1 MVFKEDDMR
10 SLASMGSLILIA
22 LIAGLIFL
30 YSGFYNVAATGPRNP
45 WMEWLLS
52 TTSDRSVAYHARG
65 IFHPSYLNAPEIIKA
80 GFDKYR
86 KDCAMCHGTPAS
98 YPGEVGKGLNPKPPK
113 LWKSAQDMSDG
124 ELFWVIQNGIEMTDM
139 PSWSH
144 EYKEKDIWSVVA
156 FLKQL
161 PNISA
166 QQYQDM
172 VRASSHGGN

>member
-1 MVFKEDDMR
+1 MR
-10 SLASMGSLILIA
+10 SLASIGSLILVVV
-22 LIAGLIFL
+22 IAGLIFI
-30 YSGFYNVAATGPRNP
+30 YSGFYNVAATSPHSP
-45 WMEWLLS
+45 LTEWIFS
-52 TTSDRSVAYHARG
+52 TTSDRSVEYHAKG
-65 IFHPSYLNAPEIIKA
+65 IYHPPYLKDPEIIKV

-98 YPGEVGKGLNPKPPK
+98 YPGAVGKGLNPEPPK

-124 ELFWVIQNGIEMTDM
+124 ELFWVIQNGIEMTGM

-144 EYKEKDIWSVVA
+144 QYKEKDTWSVVA

-172 VRASSHGGN
+172 ARASGHGGN